1 MSSYK
6 VNQFKDIVIAEAQ
19 ATPEFTSL
27 PPIARRFMNQAI
39 DETATELSAGI
50 VNDIDLS
57 ANKELT
63 SIPNNL
69 VGPNNPV
76 DLVSSNLNVNDLT
89 NNLDSKITGALA
101 GALTDKLTTN
111 IVSKFNTKLPPILR
125 SKISTAAIQNAL
137 SGGISAG
144 LNKGIKHELNLFSGE
159 ALSGRIPQIPSVPG
173 IGGIYDRLSSKEA
186 FKDVNKKFDQSAA
199 TSAIQDAR
207 NFSFQNDQNK
217 KKQRVRDTG
226 FVSTTGTFPTNQY
239 ASRTETNKLAT
250 GDVNGT
256 VTFQKTEDRILGCKL
271 PNNESFDQ
279 PLNPY
284 NARYPFNRV
293 IETESGHIIEMDD
306 TPGSERLHVYHTNG
320 TFIELDQSGSV
331 VQRTTGSQYRFVDKN
346 DHLSIVGEGRVSVGG
361 SLKVYCSGNVDLEVE
376 GDTNLRCFN
385 DVTLEASGKLNLSA
399 TEEINLNSANI
410 NIESS
415 SFTNMKTEG
424 NTFISAKDSIHN
436 KSNSSMFLHTLK
448 DMHIN
453 ADENFNLLA
462 ANDMSLIATNKMISS
477 ADSIAEQCTTY
488 NEKATTINMNN
499 PGYSVA
505 DNPPNIASVATYA
518 NDANIGTIGDRNSVI
533 VETIDNPAYPNYLD
547 NIGYE
552 TEDSEL
558 DEEADQFEKSQI
570 ISGVASPG
578 RSDPVEGK
586 ISTVSPTNTTVV
598 PPDVGIKSTTFVPDN
613 MRLSPNFTLEKLS
626 SKAYFPHEIPRNGQV
641 GLTYGEI
648 VFNLQGMALNVCEP
662 VKKLFPNMFITS
674 GFRRVTAG
682 GSKTSDHLKGQ
693 AVDMQFK
700 GVNKKDYFDIAEK
713 IAENINFDKV
723 LLEYKDTGSGLP
735 WIHISFKVDQPRK
748 LMFTYFNH
756 RKTHNQFVD
765 LA

>member
-1 MSSYK
+1 MSSFK
-6 VNQFKDIVIAEAQ
+6 VNQFKDIVVAEAQ
-19 ATPEFTSL
+19 ARPEFTRL
-27 PPIARRFMNQAI
+27 PPIARKFMNEALE
-39 DETATELSAGI
+39 ETASELSAGI

-63 SIPNNL
+63 DIPKNL
-69 VGPNNPV
+69 VGPTNPV
-76 DLVSSNLNVNDLT
+76 DLVSSNLDVTSLT
-89 NNLDSKITGALA
+89 NNLDSKITGALTD
-101 GALTDKLTTN
+101 ALTDRLTTSV
-111 IVSKFNTKLPPILR
+111 VSKFNSKLPPILR
-125 SKISTAAIQNAL
+125 SKISTSAIQNAL
-137 SGGISAG
+137 SGGLSSG

-159 ALSGRIPQIPSVPG
+159 ALSGRIPQLPSVPN
-173 IGGIYDRLSSKEA
+173 IGGIYDKLSAKEA
-186 FKDVNKKFDQSAA
+186 FADVNKKFDTAAA
-199 TSAIQDAR
+199 TSAIQDAA
-207 NFSFQNDQNK
+207 NFNVQNEENT
-217 KKQRVRDTG
+217 KKQIVTNTG
-226 FVSTTGTFPTNQY
+226 FVSPTATFPTRDY
-239 ASRTETNKLAT
+239 SARTETNKLAT

-256 VTFQKTEDRILGCKL
+256 ITFEKTEDRILGCKL

-284 NARYPFNRV
+284 NARYPFNKV

-306 TPGSERLHVYHTNG
+306 TPGAERLHIYHTNG
-320 TFIELDQSGSV
+320 TFIELDQSGSIV
-331 VQRTTGSQYRFVDKN
+331 ERTKGSQYRFVDKN
-346 DHLSIVGEGRVSVGG
+346 DHLSVMGEGRVSIGG

-385 DVTLEASGKLNLSA
+385 DVTMEASGTLNLSA

-415 SFTNMKTEG
+415 NFVNLKTEG
-424 NTFISAKDSIHN
+424 NAFITAKDSIHN
-436 KSNSSMFLHTLK
+436 KCNSSMFLHTLK

-453 ADENFNLLA
+453 SDENFNLLA
-462 ANDMSLIATNKMISS
+462 AKDMSLIATSKMVSS
-477 ADSIAEQCTTY
+477 ADSIHEQATTY

-499 PGYSVA
+499 PSYSVA

-533 VETIDNPAYPNYLD
+533 IETIDDPEYSNYLD
-547 NIGYE
+547 NVGYE
-552 TEDSEL
+552 TEDTEL

-578 RSDPVEGK
+578 RSDPVEVRRSTASPT
-586 ISTVSPTNTTVV
+586 ISTIVQ
-598 PPDVGIKSTTFVPDN
+598 PDIGLKSAQFVPGN
-613 MRLSPNFTLEKLS
+613 MRISPNFTLEKLS
-626 SKAYFPHEIPRNGQV
+626 SKAYFPHDIPRQGQV
-641 GLTYGEI
+641 GLSYGEI
-648 VFNLQGMALNVCEP
+648 VFNLQAMALNVCEP
-662 VKKLFPNMFITS
+662 VKELFPNMFITS
-674 GFRRVTAG
+674 GFRKVTAD

-693 AVDMQFK
+693 AIDMQFK
-700 GVNKKDYFDIAEK
+700 NTRKKEYFDIAEK
-713 IAENINFDKV
+713 IANNINFDKV